1 MDRNTL
7 TERQVFYIAEFN
19 EEAAWLSFMHAE
31 GWKLVKTTGFKYHFE
46 SCPQEEWIYQLDF
59 RDGNLDETSYIQ
71 MYADYGWEFVTRFRH
86 WYYFRKIRTAGDDMS
101 IFSDSQSKA
110 EMCRKVIRH
119 HALILAAYF
128 LAVMAFFMFMKC
140 GSFFAQPDTFVNG
153 LFTGAS
159 AGSLIGGLIGLFF
172 VGNQMY
178 RLRKM
183 INRTENPISQIKG

>member
-1 MDRNTL
+1 MNRNTL

-19 EEAAWLSFMHAE
+19 EEAAWLSFMHRD
-31 GWKLVKTTGFKYHFE
+31 GWKMSRTNGFKYWFE
-46 SCPQEEWIYQLDF
+46 ACPQEDWVYQLDF
-59 RDGNLDETSYIQ
+59 RDEDMDEEEYIR
-71 MYADYGWEFVTRFRH
+71 MFSDYGWEFVTRFRH

-119 HALILAAYF
+119 HALILTAYF
-128 LAVMAFFMFMKC
+128 LAVAAFFVFMKC
-140 GSFFAQPDTFVNG
+140 GTFLTQADTFVNG

-159 AGSLIGGLIGLFF
+159 VGSLIGGLLGLFF

-183 INRTENPISQIKG
+183 INRMENPIL